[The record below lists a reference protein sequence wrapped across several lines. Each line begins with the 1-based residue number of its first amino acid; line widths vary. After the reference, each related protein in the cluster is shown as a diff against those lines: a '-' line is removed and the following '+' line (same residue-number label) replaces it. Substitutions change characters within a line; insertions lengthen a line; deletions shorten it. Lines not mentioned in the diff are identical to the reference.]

1 MLSNLSNIPSKIAT
15 PKNLWTTRK
24 PQKNHSK
31 KSSSR
36 IARTIK
42 FASDIYCKN
51 SIINL
56 FVVNNRKNPFDA

>member
-31 KSSSR
+31 KVQVGLQEQS
-36 IARTIK
+36 K
-42 FASDIYCKN
+42 LASDIKMIEIQ
-51 SIINL
+51 SL
-56 FVVNNRKNPFDA
+56 TFL